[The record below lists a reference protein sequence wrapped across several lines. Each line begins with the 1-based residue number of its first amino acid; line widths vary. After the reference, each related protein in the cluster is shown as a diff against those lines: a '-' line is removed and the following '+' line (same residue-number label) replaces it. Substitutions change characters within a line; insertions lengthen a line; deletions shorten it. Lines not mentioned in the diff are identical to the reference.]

1 MLYIFG
7 GGGSS
12 GRRTRLRRCAGIR
25 NKTVDTMKLED
36 KLVQIVRI
44 NVVAGFIESAW
55 QCMSDMVQYTVLEG
69 GGQSI

>member
-1 MLYIFG
+1 MLYIL

-12 GRRTRLRRCAGIR
+12 GRRTRLRRCASIR
-25 NKTVDTMKLED
+25 NETVDTMKLED

-44 NVVAGFIESAW
+44 NVVAGFNESAW